1 MGMKKMFVNDYNMGG
16 FPLSRLIPGGLW
28 MYNQQSEIWGC
39 LQMGEIS
46 SWICFLEDD
55 KEV

>member
-1 MGMKKMFVNDYNMGG
+1 MFVNDYNMGG